1 MAGLIVVGGV
11 GIAAV
16 SHLLAGSVTSGPLL
30 WYLTRATAFAAYLTL
45 TAAVALGM
53 LRTVARRAGERLSW
67 VVDELHQFVSAL
79 ALLLVL
85 AHLLSIFLDPYL
97 PFTAANLLLPLD
109 EPYRPFAVRLG
120 IFAFYA
126 LLLVLA
132 SSWLR
137 RRLRY
142 GTWRALHYLGF
153 VTFALATAHGVLAG
167 SDAGEPWMRGVYVG
181 AGSAVA
187 FLMLIR
193 LLAGTPR
200 AGGEPIAQVPSR
212 R

>member
-1 MAGLIVVGGV
+1 MAGLVVAGGMGIV
-11 GIAAV
+11 AV
-16 SHLLAGSVTSGPLL
+16 PYLFSGPATPGPLL
-30 WYLTRATAFAAYLTL
+30 WYLTRATAFAAYVTL

-53 LRTVARRAGERLSW
+53 LRVVARRAGERLSW
-67 VVDELHQFVSAL
+67 VVDELHQFISTL

-85 AHLLSIFLDPYL
+85 AHLLSIFLDPFI

-109 EPYRPFAVRLG
+109 EPYRPLAVRLG
-120 IFAFYA
+120 VFAFYA
-126 LLLVLA
+126 LVLVLA

-142 GTWRALHYLGF
+142 RTWRALHYLGF
-153 VTFALATAHGVLAG
+153 VAFALATAHGVLAG
-167 SDAGEPWMRGVYVG
+167 SDAGEPWMRGMYVG
-181 AGSAVA
+181 AGSAIA
-187 FLMLIR
+187 FLTLAR

-200 AGGEPIAQVPSR
+200 AGGERIAQMSSR

>member
-1 MAGLIVVGGV
+1 VAGLIVVGGV
-11 GIAAV
+11 GIAVV

-67 VVDELHQFVSAL
+67 VVDELHQFISAL

-85 AHLLSIFLDPYL
+85 AHLLSIFLDPFIT
-97 PFTAANLLLPLD
+97 FTAANLLLPLD
-109 EPYRPFAVRLG
+109 EPYRPLAVRLG
-120 IFAFYA
+120 VFAFYG
-126 LLLVLA
+126 LLLVLI
-132 SSWLR
+132 SSWVR

-187 FLMLIR
+187 FLTLVR

-200 AGGEPIAQVPSR
+200 MGGERVAQVPLR

>member
-16 SHLLAGSVTSGPLL
+16 SHLLAGSVTAGPLL
-30 WYLTRATAFAAYLTL
+30 WYLTRATAFAAYVTL
-45 TAAVALGM
+45 TMAVALGM

-120 IFAFYA
+120 VFAFYA

-187 FLMLIR
+187 FLLLIR

-200 AGGEPIAQVPSR
+200 AGGERIAQVPSR